1 MYCIALAPYVSG
13 IMQCQS
19 ERVSKCAL
27 SMYTVYAL
35 VAPHYKPTF
44 SVGQVVQK
52 AGIEEQEC
60 TEMHRNT
67 CVAGTSLQCTKQQH
81 PLMSII
87 FSHCQSACGMYE

>member
-35 VAPHYKPTF
+35 VAPHYEPTF
-44 SVGQVVQK
+44 SEGQVVQK

-67 CVAGTSLQCTKQQH
+67 CVRVYVCVHQTTTS
-81 PLMSII
+81 PNVNN
-87 FSHCQSACGMYE
+87 FQSSSECLWYV